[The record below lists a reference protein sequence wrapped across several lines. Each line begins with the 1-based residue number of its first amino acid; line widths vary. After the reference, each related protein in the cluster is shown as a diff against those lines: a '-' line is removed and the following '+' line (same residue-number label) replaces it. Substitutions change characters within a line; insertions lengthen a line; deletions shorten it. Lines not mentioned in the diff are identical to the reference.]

1 MRYRNAIL
9 SLAIALLLMGGTVG
23 CADDVTDVY
32 SRYPAFFRF
41 TTVSAVIP
49 LYNATQSPGMFCSI
63 TIGTSTYQFTG
74 NDGQTMTYP
83 ISAAA
88 GYGRPECISGFV
100 VGKASVPDL
109 DMQYPLVAYDLACP
123 ACNEIDNITRAL
135 SYSDREVLTCRRCKR
150 SYSLTQNGVAISG
163 EGSYRLYRYHVSYAE
178 GSNTLLISN

>member
-1 MRYRNAIL
+1 MRCRNAIL
-9 SLAIALLLMGGTVG
+9 SLAAALILAGAAAG

-32 SRYPAFFRF
+32 ARYPAFFRF

-49 LYNATQSPGMFCSI
+49 LYNAARSPGMFCAI
-63 TIGTSTYQFTG
+63 TIGASTYQFTG
-74 NDGQTMTYP
+74 NDGQAMAYP

-88 GYGRPECISGFV
+88 GYGRPECISGFI

-135 SYSDREVLTCRRCKR
+135 SYSGREALACRRCKR
-150 SYSLTQNGVAISG
+150 SYSLTQNGVSVSG